1 MTVEWVGVAVGGLF
15 GAVTRF
21 FVMNLV
27 NKYWSK
33 SFPIATFFINVI
45 GSVLLGMILSLSIDN
60 QWLDNWL
67 VSIFGLGFMGAFT
80 TFSTLMYE
88 SVTLMD
94 RRLTRTAVL
103 YVGASVVFGILG
115 ALVGRLLS

>member
-21 FVMNLV
+21 FVMNLIS
-27 NKYWSK
+27 KYWTK
-33 SFPIATFFINVI
+33 SFPIATFVINVI
-45 GSVLLGMILSLSIDN
+45 GSLLLGMILALSIDN
-60 QWLDNWL
+60 QLLDNWL

-88 SVTLMD
+88 SVTLLD

-103 YVGASVVFGILG
+103 YVFSSVVFGILG
-115 ALVGRLLS
+115 ALVGRLI